1 MLVAPRAQVDDDDYI
16 MDGGSADGSFDDA
29 EPVHDVLDV
38 VGSAPGDAGW
48 ARRPRAVRRKMI
60 QDYSELAA
68 EYRAHE
74 PYAAA
79 ARGGPKLP
87 CLLCGDAL
95 ATRAFLPCS
104 HACVCDGCMK
114 ARGMGP
120 MKVNKALLM
129 GGGGTTAAAASGA
142 PGKGGSS
149 YLTWDV
155 CPLCIAS
162 VLAVVPCGTVQD
174 AAVRNRVEDIMNT
187 VAGPAQAAATA
198 GAAPPVA
205 AHAGSG
211 PIAATLATAAA
222 AGTASTVPKV
232 PAAVLSAGDAFGPLG
247 AGFGGA
253 EGPVTNKFKVL
264 FKRAGKMLS
273 EHAATGGAA
282 RGPPTRSEMARALW
296 DETSNVWLD
305 AADWTWDEGM
315 GDADDD

>member
-1 MLVAPRAQVDDDDYI
+1 MV
-16 MDGGSADGSFDDA
+16 
-29 EPVHDVLDV
+29 
-38 VGSAPGDAGW
+38 
-48 ARRPRAVRRKMI
+48 
-60 QDYSELAA
+60 QDYNELAA

-95 ATRAFLPCS
+95 ATRAFLPCA

-114 ARGMGP
+114 TRGMGP

-129 GGGGTTAAAASGA
+129 GGGAAAAAAAGA

-155 CPLCIAS
+155 CPLCVGS

-174 AAVRNRVEDIMNT
+174 AAVRARVEDIMNT
-187 VAGPAQAAATA
+187 VAGPAQAAASS
-198 GAAPPVA
+198 GAPAAVPP
-205 AHAGSG
+205 HAGSG
-211 PIAATLATAAA
+211 PVAATLAAAPA
-222 AGTASTVPKV
+222 PPPKV
-232 PAAVLSAGDAFGPLG
+232 PAAVLSAGDALGPLG

-253 EGPVTNKFKVL
+253 EGPVTNKFRVL
-264 FKRAGKMLS
+264 FKRAGKLLS
-273 EHAATGGAA
+273 EHAATGGAS
-282 RGPPTRSEMARALW
+282 RGPPTRSDMARALW
-296 DETSNVWLD
+296 DENRDVWLD

-315 GDADDD
+315 APDDSEEFVF